1 MKQVWKHSARNQF
14 VGCQCLT
21 PPICFSL
28 RQQRNK
34 KTGHKGVWEF
44 FFFYHCQLTST
55 LLAQSGYLGSFGTSH
70 WPVTPSRP
78 VDEKDRQSQSDSTL
92 PQYSSFSVEYQWD
105 PNALTFNEAL
115 GEPSISSSISSTF
128 FKLAILSI
136 MKAASCPRTS

>member
-1 MKQVWKHSARNQF
+1 MKQVWKHSARNPF
-14 VGCQCLT
+14 VGCQCLP

-28 RQQRNK
+28 RQPRNK
-34 KTGHKGVWEF
+34 KTRHKGVWVF
-44 FFFYHCQLTST
+44 FEKNLCQLTST

-92 PQYSSFSVEYQWD
+92 PQYSSFSVEHQWD
-105 PNALTFNEAL
+105 PKALGFNEAL

-128 FKLAILSI
+128 FKLALLSI
-136 MKAASCPRTS
+136 MKVASCPRTS